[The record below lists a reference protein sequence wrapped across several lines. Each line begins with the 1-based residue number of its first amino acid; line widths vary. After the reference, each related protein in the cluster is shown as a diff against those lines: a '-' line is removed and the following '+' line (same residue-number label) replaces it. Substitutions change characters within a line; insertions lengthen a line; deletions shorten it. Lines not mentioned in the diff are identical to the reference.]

1 MRFNIKELLDF
12 FDDKK
17 NSQKGDASALMALL
31 GEDLNSAVYKHF
43 RNNKV
48 EILDDSVLPGTSKGK
63 RLDRWIV
70 DTENAKMYQCEIK
83 NWAATAIGGR
93 SLKSDASDEEIKQVT
108 EHYWKHQLNND
119 LSSTAKHPTSVSK
132 VLLKMKKPES
142 HGHILKIEP
151 LLIYWMPISLDTQ
164 KLNPLSV
171 VTVKSLKLPMS
182 EFSKLTIFS
191 VSVYLRQLYKRGKG
205 KKYIDLDMPHFEH
218 RIGILERI
226 QTTKII

>member
-1 MRFNIKELLDF
+1 
-12 FDDKK
+12 
-17 NSQKGDASALMALL
+17 
-31 GEDLNSAVYKHF
+31 
-43 RNNKV
+43 
-48 EILDDSVLPGTSKGK
+48 
-63 RLDRWIV
+63 
-70 DTENAKMYQCEIK
+70 MYQCEIK